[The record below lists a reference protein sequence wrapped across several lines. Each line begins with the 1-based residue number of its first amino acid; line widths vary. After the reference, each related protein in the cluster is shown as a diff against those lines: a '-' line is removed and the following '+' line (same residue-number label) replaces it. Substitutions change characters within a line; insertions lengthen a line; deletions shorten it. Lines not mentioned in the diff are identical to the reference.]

1 MSTYQTEAEI
11 ENVVRAFEACETD
24 KEAFKHRDHLTVAI
38 WYVETVGREAALERM
53 RSSLMRFLD
62 HHGVDRKKYSEP
74 VTVFWIDKLA
84 EKLKELG
91 PEVSLVEK
99 CNRIVR
105 SPEFQKDVVNL
116 PAHTPAS
123 RVEVEESLA
132 RS

>member
-1 MSTYQTEAEI
+1 MNTYQTDAEI

-38 WYVETVGREAALERM
+38 WYVETVGRDAALERM

-74 VTVFWIDKLA
+74 VTIFWIDKLA
-84 EKLKELG
+84 AKLKELG

-99 CNRIVR
+99 CKRIVR
-105 SPEFQKDVVNL
+105 SPEFQKDAVNL
-116 PAHTPAS
+116 PAHTPAA
-123 RVEVEESLA
+123 RAEVEV
-132 RS
+132 